1 MFVGYG
7 VRLGLLLAICV
18 LTTRASHSATIEIS
32 PLDSAEQAVV
42 SVSGPFEA
50 ADIEQFRTKTSALS
64 KAIVIFASDGGSVV
78 AGIEIGTLMRLCM

>member
-1 MFVGYG
+1 MLVGYG
-7 VRLGLLLAICV
+7 VRLGLFLAICV

-50 ADIEQFRTKTSALS
+50 ADIEQFRTKNLGSLE
-64 KAIVIFASDGGSVV
+64 SDCHICKRRRKRCSGH
-78 AGIEIGTLMRLCM
+78 